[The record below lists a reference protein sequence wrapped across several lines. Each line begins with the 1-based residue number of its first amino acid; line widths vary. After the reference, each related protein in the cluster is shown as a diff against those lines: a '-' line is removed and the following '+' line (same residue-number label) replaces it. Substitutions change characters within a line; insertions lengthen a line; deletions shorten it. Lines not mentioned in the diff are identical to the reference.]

1 MVEKGQTLYESLG
14 CITCHQSDGKGRAP
28 KLAGLYGSKVELKG
42 GATVVA
48 DAAYIRESIV
58 NPLGRVVNGYD
69 PIMPT
74 FQGLVTEDQI
84 QQIIEY
90 IRSMRPDAAAP
101 VGATTNPAPP
111 KK

>member
-1 MVEKGQTLYESLG
+1 MR

-28 KLAGLYGSKVELKG
+28 NLAGLYGSKVELKG

-84 QQIIEY
+84 QQLIEY
-90 IRSMRPDAAAP
+90 IRSMRPNAATLA
-101 VGATTNPAPP
+101 GATTNPAPP